1 MTAEEFWRLPE
12 SGKRRSLV
20 RGEVVEE
27 MPPGGLHGVVA
38 VRISARLQAWIEGG
52 PGDRVGVE
60 SGFVLSR
67 VPDTVRGP
75 DVFYVSRDR
84 VAETGVPE
92 AFWDVAPEL
101 AVEIISPGEKADDVR
116 EKVRD
121 YLAAGTRL
129 VWLVYPRT
137 REVVV
142 HPRTAWRGR
151 TAKETRWKVSGSFR
165 GSRATSRCV
174 TPSRLPGFGSP
185 GVRAVAC

>member
-1 MTAEEFWRLPE
+1 MGAVRSRPMTAEEFWRLPGD
-12 SGKRRSLV
+12 GKWRSLV

-38 VRISARLQAWIEGG
+38 LEVSARLREWSRNG
-52 PGDRVGVE
+52 PGGSVGVE

-67 VPDTVRGP
+67 DPATVRGP
-75 DVFYVSRDR
+75 DIFYVRPDH
-84 VAETGVPE
+84 VPDAGVPE
-92 AFWDVAPEL
+92 AFWNVAPDL
-101 AVEIISPGEKADDVR
+101 AVELVSPGEKAGDVR

-142 HPRTAWRGR
+142 HTPDGLARTYGDGDSLEGF
-151 TAKETRWKVSGSFR
+151 ET
-165 GSRATSRCV
+165 
-174 TPSRLPGFGSP
+174 LPGFAC
-185 GVRAVAC
+185 AVAGFFA